1 MNKELLKKIAKFLR
15 TEEPILHTGD
25 YDKIKQL
32 VLDEKDIENFRPDG
46 FCTMDPRNGDRIVY
60 NSRRAKRPHDNRP
73 MEKKPEKDETTV
85 TTRNCVICK
94 GMTTGL
100 IDATPLSK
108 GYTFINKNLFP
119 ILYPELPDEK
129 TCFNQGPGTEN
140 SSGVHLLQWTS
151 SEHES
156 DWQNMPIDDL
166 CIVLKRL
173 AALEKALLQ
182 PENPDKPRYV
192 AIIKNYGRLVGGS
205 LEHGHQ
211 QIACTDI
218 MPQRFNHNLQ
228 FMQTKK
234 QKYAEFMLEKNP
246 DELTVKEYETA
257 RLLVPYFMRRPFDM
271 QLLMKDSAKK
281 YLHEMNNSEIRDMAT
296 GWSEAISAILHLMPA
311 IGRESAY
318 NVVVH
323 NGPGAGIYVEFLP
336 YTQEWGGYEQT
347 GLILCQSNPQ
357 TVAEQLKEFFT
368 SETWVIG

>member
-1 MNKELLKKIAKFLR
+1 
-15 TEEPILHTGD
+15 
-25 YDKIKQL
+25 
-32 VLDEKDIENFRPDG
+32 
-46 FCTMDPRNGDRIVY
+46 MDPRNGDRIVY

-73 MEKKPEKDETTV
+73 AEKAPEKDGTV
-85 TTRNCVICK
+85 ATKSCVICN

-119 ILYPELPDEK
+119 ILYPELPAEK
-129 TCFNQGPGTEN
+129 AGFKSGPNTEN

-156 DWQNMPIDDL
+156 DWQNMPVDDL
-166 CIVLKRL
+166 CIVLSRL

-182 PENPDKPRYV
+182 PESPDKTRYV

-218 MPQRFNHNLQ
+218 MPQRFRHNLQ

-234 QKYAEFMLEKNP
+234 RKYAEFMLEKNP
-246 DELTVKEYETA
+246 EELTVKEYETA

-271 QLLMKDSAKK
+271 QLLMKDCSKK
-281 YLHEMNNSEIRDMAT
+281 YLHKLNNAEIRDMAA

-357 TVAEQLKEFFT
+357 TVAEQLKEFFI
-368 SETWVIG
+368 SGNKLKG